1 MTSKAIGN
9 MISEFKTIRSFE
21 REIFNSDSSLDNALE
36 QEITLKH
43 DIYIFKE
50 STKPNELVKKKQ
62 KTPLNLKQAIILL
75 NGRQKFLTL
84 LKKEYFWKN
93 KMTQEEG
100 FPSILV
106 KISDRKKLKI
116 LNPKQML
123 QRLPIALSQI
133 KVAKT
138 SEN

>member
-21 REIFNSDSSLDNALE
+21 REIFNGDSSLDNALE

-84 LKKEYFWKN
+84 WKRSISEKTKWHKKKDF
-93 KMTQEEG
+93 QV
-100 FPSILV
+100 F
-106 KISDRKKLKI
+106 
-116 LNPKQML
+116 
-123 QRLPIALSQI
+123 
-133 KVAKT
+133 
-138 SEN
+138 